1 MEALCLYRLKFDLER
16 FRNLPKEEQL
26 FFIRLAQIANDLRHV
41 SYLAVAAEKG
51 THSKSSDE
59 RKLALHQLLF
69 SVRLIY
75 SIFNEAW
82 VVIKGTWTGKAL
94 GKTWY
99 PRLAEEARN
108 GFDFLCKHFGKDNL
122 SHTIRNEFGFHYAPE
137 PLAEPL
143 AHVPSRAAEIISGKY
158 SANIFYTLAEEVRA
172 LALIQTANESSDV
185 KVWDKNASEQ
195 HVRDAV
201 IRLYEGY
208 RPVREAFDAFA
219 NNVLTSM
226 VKSLQPKT
234 EKFAAPRLTRFAEMV
249 PILFVEEPTS
259 QQ

>member
-1 MEALCLYRLKFDLER
+1 MDALSLYRLQFDVDA
-16 FRNLPKEEQL
+16 FRKLPKEEQL
-26 FFIRLAQIANDLRHV
+26 FFIRLAQMADDLRHV
-41 SYLAVAAEKG
+41 FYLAVAAEKG
-51 THSKSSDE
+51 THSKSADE

-82 VVIKGTWTGKAL
+82 VVIKETWTGKAL

-99 PRLAEEARN
+99 PRLTEKGRS

-122 SHTIRNEFGFHYAPE
+122 SRTIRNQFGFHYAPE
-137 PLAEPL
+137 PLEEPL
-143 AHVPSRAAEIISGKY
+143 AHVPSRAAEIISGKF
-158 SANIFYTLAEEVRA
+158 SANVFYTLAEEVRA
-172 LALIQTANESSDV
+172 LALIQAANDCSDV

-195 HVRDAV
+195 NIRDAV

-208 RPVREAFDAFA
+208 RPVRDAFDAFA
-219 NNVLTSM
+219 NNVLTTM

-234 EKFAAPRLTRFAEMV
+234 EKFTVPKVTRFAEMV

-259 QQ
+259 Q